1 MTEDQDHDV
10 VALIRAVTERTK
22 VLFLCSPN
30 NPTGKRIGD
39 ADLRRLL
46 RLGLPT
52 VIDEAY
58 HEFGSGVSLAHL
70 INEFPNA
77 ILLRTFSKAFGLAG
91 MRLGYTLA
99 HAAVTRL
106 LGRVKVPWNI
116 PSVTLAAA
124 CAALDE
130 RAEFD
135 RRVAELVVAQRE
147 LAARLGRVPGLAASA
162 GDGNFVLV
170 DVSASGRTADEVVAA
185 VLREGVLIRSLAAHH
200 ATKSHVR
207 VTVGTREQNARCVTA
222 FENAFGRPRSQPL
235 ASPAKPQRTPQPAV
249 VVAYAPGSDAE

>member
-1 MTEDQDHDV
+1 
-10 VALIRAVTERTK
+10 TK

-30 NPTGKRIGD
+30 NPTGNRIAE

-58 HEFGSGVSLAHL
+58 YEFGSGGSLAHL
-70 INEFPNA
+70 IGEFPNA

-99 HAAVTRL
+99 HSAVVRL
-106 LGRVKVPWNI
+106 LDRVKVPWNI

-124 CAALDE
+124 SAALDD
-130 RAEFD
+130 RAEFES
-135 RRVAELVVAQRE
+135 RVAELRAAQLK
-147 LAARLGRVPGLAASA
+147 LATMLSRIAGLRAEA

-170 DVSASGRTADEVVAA
+170 DVSATGR
-185 VLREGVLIRSLAAHH
+185 
-200 ATKSHVR
+200 
-207 VTVGTREQNARCVTA
+207 
-222 FENAFGRPRSQPL
+222 
-235 ASPAKPQRTPQPAV
+235 
-249 VVAYAPGSDAE
+249 